1 MIRVAS
7 YIGVTMSTAERS
19 GERRPPAIK
28 DVALLAGVSL
38 GTVSNVLNNPGL
50 VRESTRQKVRE
61 AIATL
66 GWTPNSAARFLA
78 AGSGETIGFVAVDLS
93 NSYFVDIAKGI
104 EEEAD
109 KDSHMLLLA
118 NSDVDLE
125 KQTAYLSHFERAR
138 VEGIILAPL
147 DAPLTAPNAIRARGA
162 RVVLVNWPG
171 DEVACGVVVDEVLG
185 GRLAMQHLLDQGRKR
200 LVFVGGPLKLS
211 AIQARLDGAQRA
223 VADTPGATLQVL
235 ETDKLTVPEGLEVG
249 TRLAEQVADGH
260 VDGIFAAAD
269 ALASGILQT
278 LLLRGAHVPH
288 DVAVVGY
295 DDNHFADSSTLPLTT
310 VGQPGREMG
319 QLAMDL
325 LRAEIAQGESHVH
338 ETRVLPPHL
347 IPRASSVAAPHPR

>member
-1 MIRVAS
+1 M
-7 YIGVTMSTAERS
+7 
-19 GERRPPAIK
+19 K
-28 DVALLAGVSL
+28 DVASLAGVSL
-38 GTVSNVLNNPGL
+38 GTVSNVLNNPD
-50 VRESTRQKVRE
+50 VVRE
-61 AIATL
+61 ATRLRVTEAITTL
-66 GWTPNSAARFLA
+66 GWTPNSAARSLA
-78 AGSGETIGFVAVDLS
+78 AGGGETIGFVAVDLS
-93 NSYFVDIAKGI
+93 NSYFLDIAKGI

-109 KDSHMLLLA
+109 KASHMVLLA

-147 DAPLTAPNAIRARGA
+147 DAPMTAPDAIRARGA

-171 DEVACGVVVDEVLG
+171 DETACGVVVDEVLG
-185 GRLAMQHLLDQGRKR
+185 GRLATQHLLDQGRKH

-211 AIQARLDGAQRA
+211 AVQARLDGARRA

-249 TRLAEQVADGH
+249 TYLADQVADGY

-278 LLLRGAHVPH
+278 LLLRGARVPH
-288 DVAVVGY
+288 EVAVVGY

-319 QLAMDL
+319 RLAMHL
-325 LRAEIAQGESHVH
+325 LRAEIAQGDSHVH
-338 ETRVLPPHL
+338 ETRVLLPHL
-347 IPRASSVAAPHPR
+347 ISRASSVAAQNRR